1 MQLRKKGEISMLLEF
16 SCSNHKSFKD
26 KMMFSMIAGSDDANK
41 ELLYDFGN
49 FRVLNSAIIY
59 GANGSGKSNL
69 IDAISFVKNMVLNS
83 IYHQPGQ
90 QVSQLAHKL
99 LTINEDSEYYIQF
112 ITKGIRYAFGFT
124 LCKSLITEEYLYVFP
139 NGRQQK
145 VFERKEQNIIPGDKY
160 KGKFEL
166 CKTAL
171 KPNRLLLSC
180 AANFTQIN
188 DIINVYNFFRDEL
201 IIYSNIGINNNWL
214 IDINNNWLK
223 YSLNSIYSNNTMKE
237 NVLKLLEYFNTGIK
251 DLNIKI
257 EKNQIKE
264 EQLPPFLSEQAKI
277 EIINN
282 MVKIE
287 AKVVYEEFETDL
299 FLDESQ
305 GIKKLIEFICPF
317 IDIILKGK
325 VLICDEIETSLHE
338 SIVYKIFDFFKQN
351 VISNE
356 NYAQIIS
363 TTHDTSLLRL
373 DLFRRDQ
380 IWFTELKKYER
391 STDLYSLAEI
401 KNVRKDENIGKG
413 YILGKYGAIPML
425 NDKIVLLTKEK

>member
-69 IDAISFVKNMVLNS
+69 IDAILFVKNMVLNS

-90 QVSQLAHKL
+90 QVRQLAHKL

-188 DIINVYNFFRDEL
+188 DIMNVYNFFRDEL
-201 IIYSNIGINNNWL
+201 IIYSN

-257 EKNQIKE
+257 EKNQIIE

-282 MVKIE
+282 TVKIE

>member
-69 IDAISFVKNMVLNS
+69 IDAISFVKDMVLNS
-83 IYHQPGQ
+83 IYHQPGYPVRQ
-90 QVSQLAHKL
+90 SAHKL

-124 LCKSLITEEYLYVFP
+124 LCKNLITEEYLYVFP

-188 DIINVYNFFRDEL
+188 DIMNVYNFFRDEL
-201 IIYSNIGINNNWL
+201 IIYSNIVI
-214 IDINNNWLK
+214 NNWLK

-251 DLNIKI
+251 DFNIKI

-264 EQLPPFLSEQAKI
+264 EQLPSFLSEQAKI

-380 IWFTELKKYER
+380 IWFTELKKCER